1 MDAWSNSIRITKRT
15 IRWRQRGQH
24 DRCVVV
30 LRIDF
35 LLEKNDPARLSRTQD
50 GAQENL
56 ISRVSALWPRLIRST
71 VIVSLNFDRDRSEEQ
86 RTKQRGRKRS
96 LANKRERERERE
108 RENRRVRWS
117 NQILLLKQVHQPAI
131 RRGVC
136 RLTEHLNNTRSDPLR
151 MVRTHTFP

>member
-1 MDAWSNSIRITKRT
+1 MDREMDAWSNSIRITKRT

-35 LLEKNDPARLSRTQD
+35 LLEKNDPARLFRTQD

-108 RENRRVRWS
+108 RESKGKVVQPDPFAETGAPACHTSRRV
-117 NQILLLKQVHQPAI
+117 PANW
-131 RRGVC
+131 
-136 RLTEHLNNTRSDPLR
+136 TP
-151 MVRTHTFP
+151 